1 MNKNRLFLDTEFN
14 GFGGELLSM
23 ALVPEEDGKPVFYQE
38 LVLPNEI
45 DPWVADNVIPNR
57 RSIPVSYDKFQSNL
71 ANYLWSVGDCTIIA
85 DWPDDIRYFCQ
96 ALITGPGMCLNLL
109 HNIGFYLDFGIE
121 YESKVPHN
129 ALYDA
134 MAIRDHYIKLGK

>member
-1 MNKNRLFLDTEFN
+1 MQRLFLDTEFN
-14 GFGGELLSM
+14 GFGGQLLSM

-38 LVLPNEI
+38 LTLPDQI
-45 DPWVADNVIPNR
+45 HPWVADNVIPHR
-57 RSIPVSYDKFQSNL
+57 RSIPVAYNVFQSNL
-71 ANYLWSVGDCTIIA
+71 ANYLWSIGDCTIIA